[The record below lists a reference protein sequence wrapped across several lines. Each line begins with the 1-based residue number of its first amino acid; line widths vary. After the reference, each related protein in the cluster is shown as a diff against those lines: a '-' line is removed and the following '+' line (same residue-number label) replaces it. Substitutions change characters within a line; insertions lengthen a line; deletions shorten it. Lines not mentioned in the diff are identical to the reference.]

1 MSNSSQVQALFSVA
15 ACHANSRCITL
26 EGVRGLASEFAGAFD
41 KSLGGEGFCIYAME
55 FARLVRPGMS
65 ETPAELLQT
74 VRERLDYALQE
85 WTKLEQVNE
94 YVEGVEISQSNE
106 PSAEEL
112 HQKAVIEKQE
122 REAAEAAAVQDRKKA
137 ESEILEPKSV
147 NDTPVESLKIDPRA
161 KKALRKEGLDTVG
174 DVKTY
179 AAAKPLE
186 DIHGIGPDMAKAT
199 MAAIDA
205 LGT

>member
-26 EGVRGLASEFAGAFD
+26 EGVQSLSKEFAAAFD
-41 KSLGGEGFCIYAME
+41 KSLGAEGFCIYAQE

-65 ETPAELLQT
+65 ETPAELMQT

-85 WTKLEQVNE
+85 WHKLEQANE
-94 YVEGVEISQSNE
+94 YVEGLEIDQSNE
-106 PSAEEL
+106 PTAEQL
-112 HQKAVIEKQE
+112 HEQAVVEKQA
-122 REAAEAAAVQDRKKA
+122 REAAEAEAEKQRKEA
-137 ESEILEPKSV
+137 ESKILKPANV

-199 MAAIDA
+199 MAAIEA
-205 LGT
+205 LGS